1 VSGDGGGGEVQ
12 GLSVAGGVDEG
23 GDDVGDQVGLVAVDE
38 LAGGVGDD
46 VVGVEPADP
55 VTLVALPELVDLGE
69 GEGLSPPVLCLRR
82 VPFPSAVGGRHDDGA
97 ASPGGMTRASSA
109 KLDVHANR
117 R

>member
-23 GDDVGDQVGLVAVDE
+23 GDE

-82 VPFPSAVGGRHDDGA
+82 VPFPSAVGGR
-97 ASPGGMTRASSA
+97 TTT
-109 KLDVHANR
+109 VR
-117 R
+117 RRREA